1 MLEAWGLMLSRV
13 GSTVRPALIGTVGL
27 NLLKIVDVSG
37 VSPIDSAP
45 SIAAGPSATQLA
57 MSLLS
62 SLDSAGKKKP

>member
-1 MLEAWGLMLSRV
+1 MVSRV

-27 NLLKIVDVSG
+27 NFLKIVDVSG

-45 SIAAGPSATQLA
+45 SIAAAGPSATLLA

-62 SLDSAGKKKP
+62 SLDSSGKKKP